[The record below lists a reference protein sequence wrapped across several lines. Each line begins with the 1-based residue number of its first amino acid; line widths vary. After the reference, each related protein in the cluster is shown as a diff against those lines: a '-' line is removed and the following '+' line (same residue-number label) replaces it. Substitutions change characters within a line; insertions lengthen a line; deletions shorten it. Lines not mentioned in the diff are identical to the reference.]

1 MFDALARS
9 GSLTG
14 LRQPTLDQY
23 ERSAFTQLD
32 MFLEQAQ
39 IIAQQREKRIL
50 LAFHEYEALE
60 KALKQQ
66 AISERV
72 LGKLRNL
79 IQHNPMIVVLVSGKY
94 RIEELTCVN
103 WASYLI
109 NTHALELSFL
119 EPDAAHELL
128 TKPLPELEYTE
139 GVMEE
144 IIHAT
149 HCQPYLLQ
157 MVASELVNHLN
168 SQKRTLANLDDV
180 EVACRKTLKTAS
192 TYFTET
198 WYELSNPEEQTVLRA
213 LAHPIE
219 VSASSSVH
227 SSLWQSLP
235 RKELVEVAA
244 NGHYQLAVPLF
255 ARWIREH
262 Q

>member
-1 MFDALARS
+1 MFDALARN

-39 IIAQQREKRIL
+39 VIAQQREKRIL
-50 LAFHEYEALE
+50 LAFDEYEALE

-128 TKPLPELEYTE
+128 TRPLPELEYTE

-149 HCQPYLLQ
+149 HCQP
-157 MVASELVNHLN
+157 
-168 SQKRTLANLDDV
+168 
-180 EVACRKTLKTAS
+180 
-192 TYFTET
+192 
-198 WYELSNPEEQTVLRA
+198 
-213 LAHPIE
+213 
-219 VSASSSVH
+219 
-227 SSLWQSLP
+227 
-235 RKELVEVAA
+235 
-244 NGHYQLAVPLF
+244 
-255 ARWIREH
+255 
-262 Q
+262 